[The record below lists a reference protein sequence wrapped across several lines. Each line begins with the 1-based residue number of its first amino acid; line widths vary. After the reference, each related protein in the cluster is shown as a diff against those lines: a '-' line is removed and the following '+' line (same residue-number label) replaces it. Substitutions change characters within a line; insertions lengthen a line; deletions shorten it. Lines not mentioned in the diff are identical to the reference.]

1 MSAWGCANY
10 THSPWKWPCD
20 HCILFRS
27 VWTAVTTS
35 SSSMQMPLREENCD
49 HDGSWGWGSR
59 RSWEGQRARKAC
71 PGSPQWLSS
80 HRKAIFELSAC
91 LVWQADPHSTASFP
105 NPRVDAL
112 YLQKVCPH
120 QVDRNR
126 ISFLAWGLLK
136 VILSPCFLFCPA
148 AVLSLHR
155 VMLTELSTL
164 RTDQVASS
172 RGPWAYWIKG
182 KPSAWST
189 SPTVSWCL
197 PSALAADPTTYL
209 QLNSLLCMCFLFH
222 FIFY

>member
-1 MSAWGCANY
+1 MGAGGGEVGEAEKGSEPGRPALGAHSGSAATEKPFLNCLHAWCGRRIHIALPP
-10 THSPWKWPCD
+10 SP
-20 HCILFRS
+20 
-27 VWTAVTTS
+27 T
-35 SSSMQMPLREENCD
+35 
-49 HDGSWGWGSR
+49 
-59 RSWEGQRARKAC
+59 
-71 PGSPQWLSS
+71 
-80 HRKAIFELSAC
+80 
-91 LVWQADPHSTASFP
+91 
-105 NPRVDAL
+105 PRVDAL

-136 VILSPCFLFCPA
+136 VIFSPCFLFCPA
-148 AVLSLHR
+148 AVLSLRR

-164 RTDQVASS
+164 WTDQVASS

-189 SPTVSWCL
+189 SPAVSWCL

-209 QLNSLLCMCFLFH
+209 QLNRLLGMRFLFH